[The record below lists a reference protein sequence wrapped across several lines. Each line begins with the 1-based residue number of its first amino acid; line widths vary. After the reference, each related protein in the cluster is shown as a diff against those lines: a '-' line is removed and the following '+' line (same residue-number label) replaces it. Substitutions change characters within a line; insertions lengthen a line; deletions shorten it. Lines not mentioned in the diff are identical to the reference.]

1 MFKKLNVYMFPCV
14 SNTMKHSVVLTTVPV
29 PKGHT
34 VIKVGRPTFQDFM
47 LSPPPDWFCCRHP
60 FVFGGCLMLAGAGF
74 VVLIIYGF
82 GGFLPR

>member
-1 MFKKLNVYMFPCV
+1 MFSCV
-14 SNTMKHSVVLTTVPV
+14 SNTMKHTIVKTTVPV
-29 PKGHT
+29 PVGHV
-34 VIKVGRPTFQDFM
+34 VIKVRPPTFQEFM
-47 LSPPPDWFCCRHP
+47 LSPPPNWICCRHP